1 MSTHKKSARKHRRP
15 HAQLHL
21 PALTAEQAQLLVNV
35 LERAI
40 EAVYRAHGEAMFDLC
55 AARIDPPPLTTIYY
69 SGSLPDDFPF

>member
-1 MSTHKKSARKHRRP
+1 MSVSKRPSPSRRR

-21 PALTAEQAQLLVNV
+21 PALTADQALCLVHV

-40 EAVYRAHGEAMFDLC
+40 DAIYRAHGEAMADLC
-55 AARIDPPPLTTIYY
+55 AARIDPPAQRVLHS